1 MPPAPK
7 ARVERQIRGL
17 RQIRY
22 LLRAVS
28 EDLALDGDMKAAW
41 WLDLA
46 ANYIASAE
54 VIMSKRAGIADP
66 ASLNQPRESV
76 APRSLQPGSKEGI

>member
-1 MPPAPK
+1 MPPTPR
-7 ARVERQIRGL
+7 ARAERRIRGL
-17 RQIRY
+17 RQIQY

-28 EDLALDGDMKAAW
+28 EDLSLDGDMKAAW

-54 VIMSKRAGIADP
+54 VILSKRVGDPGP